1 MGRLIV
7 TVFALAALVGVLL
20 PSAAGAGGAA
30 QIRQVDL
37 DEFPLVHVT
46 ALAPAGSTPTVSESG
61 GPVREVRAR
70 ELGSSEALVLA
81 VDNSQSMRGRPLR
94 EAKRAAAT
102 FLEQATHSDS
112 TSVVSFGHEAL
123 ALTNSGA
130 TKAAAVRAVGSLVP
144 DGQFGTALYDAV
156 VLSTSTVESQPD
168 GTRVLVLLT
177 DGRDRG
183 SEASLDDAI
192 AAARRAK
199 VVVYAIA
206 AGDKADTAPLS
217 TLASATGGR
226 VFRTDDTAGLASAY
240 AALGRE
246 LERTWQLSYVSSAFP
261 GDEVSL
267 TVHAGAAEAEAN
279 VRIPTDASSDP
290 LALIPPSVARSPLTA
305 VAVALFAALSL
316 ALAAAVLMRRR
327 RRAQFGRLLERY
339 VALRETVAEA
349 PQPQRSSFE
358 AFLVWTER
366 SMDDLPGSKRLNQT
380 FERAGS
386 RIRRGYFP
394 YLGAL
399 AGLVLGLAASVA
411 GAPPPLS
418 LLLMLAGLTVPF
430 VVLRI
435 AAHRRMKAFDRQ
447 LPDVLGSIASAMRAG
462 HGLRTALKGIADDG
476 AAPASEEFAR
486 VIGEERLGRPLA
498 EAINAMCERL
508 GSRDLEYVATAIN
521 VQAQTGGSL
530 AGLFDTLAGTVRER
544 QRHARKVKALTA
556 LGRSSAIILVLL
568 PIGLG
573 GLMTLIAPLYM
584 TPLFTTSSGHLVIGI
599 CLTSMAIGGLILKRI
614 VSVRY

>member
-1 MGRLIV
+1 MGRLII

-156 VLSTSTVESQPD
+156 VLSASTVEGQPD

-199 VVVYAIA
+199 VVVYPIA
-206 AGDKADTAPLS
+206 AGDKADTA
-217 TLASATGGR
+217 
-226 VFRTDDTAGLASAY
+226 
-240 AALGRE
+240 AALD
-246 LERTWQLSYVSSAFP
+246 A
-261 GDEVSL
+261 
-267 TVHAGAAEAEAN
+267 
-279 VRIPTDASSDP
+279 RIGN
-290 LALIPPSVARSPLTA
+290 
-305 VAVALFAALSL
+305 
-316 ALAAAVLMRRR
+316 RR
-327 RRAQFGRLLERY
+327 QG
-339 VALRETVAEA
+339 
-349 PQPQRSSFE
+349 
-358 AFLVWTER
+358 
-366 SMDDLPGSKRLNQT
+366 
-380 FERAGS
+380 
-386 RIRRGYFP
+386 
-394 YLGAL
+394 
-399 AGLVLGLAASVA
+399 
-411 GAPPPLS
+411 
-418 LLLMLAGLTVPF
+418 
-430 VVLRI
+430 
-435 AAHRRMKAFDRQ
+435 
-447 LPDVLGSIASAMRAG
+447 LPDR
-462 HGLRTALKGIADDG
+462 
-476 AAPASEEFAR
+476 
-486 VIGEERLGRPLA
+486 
-498 EAINAMCERL
+498 
-508 GSRDLEYVATAIN
+508 
-521 VQAQTGGSL
+521 
-530 AGLFDTLAGTVRER
+530 
-544 QRHARKVKALTA
+544 
-556 LGRSSAIILVLL
+556 
-568 PIGLG
+568 
-573 GLMTLIAPLYM
+573 
-584 TPLFTTSSGHLVIGI
+584 
-599 CLTSMAIGGLILKRI
+599 
-614 VSVRY
+614 